1 MRHLGTEQTVLFY
14 HSYKIGKEVPA
25 FMKISLCMIV
35 KNEEEV
41 LARCLESVQP
51 LIDELIIVDTGSDD
65 ETITIARN
73 YTDLIYQIPW
83 EDDFA
88 KARNFAFSKA
98 TGDYIMWLDADD
110 SISPENAKRFHALK
124 NILLQESPDMVMCPY
139 DTAFDGDTPLFTFYR
154 ERLVKNGAGLKWQG
168 RVHECIAPHGKVIR
182 SEFRVFHLGSEK
194 ERGRRNLHIY
204 QKWAADEPLGP
215 RDQFYYGRELYYHR
229 LYTESIS
236 VLEEMLEGKGW
247 YVNKIEACK
256 ILSACY
262 FAKGFSEKAKN
273 ALFRSFC
280 YGEPRASVC
289 CEIAK
294 RFQQENLYGE
304 AVYWYEAALNC
315 RDHSSEGDFEEPES
329 RGFVPYLELVCCY
342 YALGNTEKAV
352 FYHKKTERLF
362 PNHSAVIFNKQFFI
376 DKGLISP

>member
-1 MRHLGTEQTVLFY
+1 
-14 HSYKIGKEVPA
+14 
-25 FMKISLCMIV
+25 MKISLCMIV

-51 LIDELIIVDTGSDD
+51 LVDELIIVDTGSDD

-110 SISPENAKRFHALK
+110 SISPENVKRFHALK

-204 QKWAADEPLGP
+204 QKWAGEEPLGP

-247 YVNKIEACK
+247 HVQ
-256 ILSACY
+256 
-262 FAKGFSEKAKN
+262 G
-273 ALFRSFC
+273 
-280 YGEPRASVC
+280 
-289 CEIAK
+289 
-294 RFQQENLYGE
+294 
-304 AVYWYEAALNC
+304 
-315 RDHSSEGDFEEPES
+315 
-329 RGFVPYLELVCCY
+329 
-342 YALGNTEKAV
+342 
-352 FYHKKTERLF
+352 
-362 PNHSAVIFNKQFFI
+362 
-376 DKGLISP
+376 